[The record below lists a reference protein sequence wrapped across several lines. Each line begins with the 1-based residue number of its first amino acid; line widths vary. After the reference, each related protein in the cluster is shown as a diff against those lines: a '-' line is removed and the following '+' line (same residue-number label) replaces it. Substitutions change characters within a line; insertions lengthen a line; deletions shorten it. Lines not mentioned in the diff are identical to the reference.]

1 MPHGDLRA
9 DAMWGG
15 KQVPFAH
22 ELKKA
27 FPDLPVGAVGQ
38 ITEPEQAE
46 GILKDGKA
54 DVVFLARELIRDPHW
69 PLVAATKLGAVIKP
83 ANQYERGWATML
95 DRTVVNSKK

>member
-1 MPHGDLRA
+1 MLICARE
-9 DAMWGG
+9 
-15 KQVPFAH
+15 QVPFAH